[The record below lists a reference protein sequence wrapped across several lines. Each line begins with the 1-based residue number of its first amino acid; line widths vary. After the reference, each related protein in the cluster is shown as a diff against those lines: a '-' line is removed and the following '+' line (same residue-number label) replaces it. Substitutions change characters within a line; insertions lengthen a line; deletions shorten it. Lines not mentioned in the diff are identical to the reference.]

1 MKEIDYC
8 ETTFGRR
15 MTIIDELTQT
25 AIERGQ
31 RQAATVLEFRS
42 RALEERVAAVARF
55 SAMAERTEEGRG
67 EDAAIPDA
75 DLVRAVGGPASAG
88 VLIAEGDSWFDYPWN
103 DIIELLEDR
112 HAYDVES
119 VAHMGDTVEEMAY
132 SGGQLEELT
141 RRLEKLLRRS
151 AIPKAI
157 LLSGGGNDVAG
168 TEFKALL
175 NHARSPVTG
184 LNQRVVSGIIDE
196 RVRYAYVTVIS
207 AVTRICEERT
217 GRRIPI
223 LVHGYDYPVPDG
235 RGFWGGW
242 SLLPGPWI
250 EPGFRAK
257 GYDSL
262 DERKQWARELITRFN
277 DMLES
282 LPIIPEYSHVRYVN
296 LLGTLSDED
305 ANYKDWWDNELHPT
319 KKGFIAVTDK
329 IADELTRL

>member
-1 MKEIDYC
+1 M
-8 ETTFGRR
+8 
-15 MTIIDELTQT
+15 DELTQA
-25 AIERGQ
+25 AIARGQ
-31 RQAATVLEFRS
+31 QQADDVLEFRS
-42 RALEERVAAVARF
+42 RALEERAAAVERSVAR
-55 SAMAERTEEGRG
+55 AQRIEEVRG
-67 EDAAIPDA
+67 EEATTPDA
-75 DLVRAVGGPASAG
+75 ELVRAMGGPGSAG
-88 VLIAEGDSWFDYPWN
+88 VLVAEGDSWFDYPLN
-103 DIIELLEDR
+103 DVIELLEDR
-112 HAYDVES
+112 HGYDVES

-132 SGGQLEELT
+132 SDGQLEELA
-141 RRLEKLLRRS
+141 RRLEKLLRRKVV
-151 AIPKAI
+151 PKAI

-168 TEFKALL
+168 TEFKILL

-196 RVRYAYVTVIS
+196 RVRFAYVTIIS
-207 AVTRICEERT
+207 AITRICEERT
-217 GRRIPI
+217 RRRIPI

-242 SLLPGPWI
+242 SLLPGPWL

-282 LPIIPEYSHVRYVN
+282 LPVIPEYSHVRYVK
-296 LLGTLSDED
+296 LLGTLSGED

-329 IADELTRL
+329 VADELRRL

>member
-1 MKEIDYC
+1 V
-8 ETTFGRR
+8 
-15 MTIIDELTQT
+15 DELTQR

-31 RQAATVLEFRS
+31 QQAATVLRFRAS
-42 RALEERVAAVARF
+42 ALEERAAAVERSF
-55 SAMAERTEEGRG
+55 AMAQAIG
-67 EDAAIPDA
+67 EDRGDEATTPDA
-75 DLVRAVGGPASAG
+75 ELVRAVGGPASAG

-103 DIIELLEDR
+103 DVIELLEDR

-141 RRLEKLLRRS
+141 RRLEKLLRRN

-168 TEFKALL
+168 TEFKILL
-175 NHARSPVTG
+175 NHARSPITG

-196 RVRYAYVTVIS
+196 RVRFAYITIIS

-242 SLLPGPWI
+242 TLLPGPWL

-282 LPIIPEYSHVRYVN
+282 LPGIPEYSHVRYVN
-296 LLGTLSDED
+296 LLGTLSGED
-305 ANYKDWWDNELHPT
+305 ADYRDWWDNELHPT

-329 IADELTRL
+329 IADELTIL